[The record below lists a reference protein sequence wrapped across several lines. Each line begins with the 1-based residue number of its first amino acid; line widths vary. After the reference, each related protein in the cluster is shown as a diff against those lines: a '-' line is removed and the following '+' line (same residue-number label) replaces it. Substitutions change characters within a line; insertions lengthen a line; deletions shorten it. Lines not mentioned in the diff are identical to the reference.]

1 MLFRITEREGATILA
16 ALRRWLSYP
25 AAREADSLATK
36 TGKYK
41 PLDNGE
47 IEVLCKRLIK
57 IKKSAIKDACFNQ
70 PTARVRVI
78 GSRQAELIQQID
90 NIECEGAKKRSG
102 RPAHQHIRAWLPGR
116 YRAI

>member
-47 IEVLCKRLIK
+47 IEAVCKRLTK
-57 IKKSAIKDACFNQ
+57 IKGKRDQVRLLQSTNGQGAGARVETSQ
-70 PTARVRVI
+70 PTAAD
-78 GSRQAELIQQID
+78 RQRRTRRRREA
-90 NIECEGAKKRSG
+90 
-102 RPAHQHIRAWLPGR
+102 
-116 YRAI
+116 

>member
-57 IKKSAIKDACFNQ
+57 IKKKRDQGRLLQSTNGQGAGARIETSGASAAD
-70 PTARVRVI
+70 
-78 GSRQAELIQQID
+78 RQHRMRRRQEA
-90 NIECEGAKKRSG
+90 
-102 RPAHQHIRAWLPGR
+102 
-116 YRAI
+116 